1 MAITSL
7 IIGESGTGKTS
18 SLRNFDTS
26 EVKII
31 QCFKKPLPFK
41 NKGYDVSVCTRIDDL
56 LLAITTAKQDVIIVD
71 DITYLMTIEFMNRLN
86 EKSFDK
92 FNDIANNIW
101 RLVNTAIYT
110 VNQNKRV
117 YLIGHTDNST
127 DVVRL
132 KTLGKLL
139 DDKVNVEGMVTIVFR
154 TCIRNKQYCFTTRNN
169 GADTVKTP
177 FDMFDEQYI
186 ENDLKAIDELI
197 KNYYNITCDNIESE
211 VISNVNNNN
220 IDNNVNTKTS
230 ETVKRNVR
238 RNPRKQQSNLNNL
251 DLSKFDKMGENIPFD
266 EL

>member
-18 SLRNFDTS
+18 SLRNFNPN
-26 EVKII
+26 EIKLI
-31 QCFKKPLPFK
+31 QCFQKPLPFR
-41 NKGYDVSVCTRIDDL
+41 NKGYDISVCTEINDL
-56 LLAITTAKQDVIIVD
+56 LRTLTTAKQDVIIVD
-71 DITYLMTIEFMNRLN
+71 DITYLMSVEFMNRLT

-110 VNQNKRV
+110 VAQNKRV

-127 DVVRL
+127 DIVRL

-177 FDMFDEQYI
+177 FDMFSEQYI

-211 VISNVNNNN
+211 VTNVDNNNFN
-220 IDNNVNTKTS
+220 NNVNSQTS

-238 RNPRKQQSNLNNL
+238 RNPRKKANDINNL
-251 DLSKFDKMGENIPFD
+251 DLTKFDKMGENIPFN

>member
-18 SLRNFDTS
+18 SLRTFNP
-26 EVKII
+26 EEIKII
-31 QCFKKPLPFK
+31 QCFRKPLPFR
-41 NKGYDVSVCTRIDDL
+41 NKGYDISVCTNINDL
-56 LLAITTAKQDVIIVD
+56 LRTLTTAKQDVIIVD
-71 DITYLMTIEFMNRLN
+71 DITYLMSAEFMQRLT

-117 YLIGHTDNST
+117 YLMGHTDNST
-127 DVVRL
+127 DIIRL

-154 TCIRNKQYCFTTRNN
+154 TCIRNKQYCFSTKNN

-186 ENDLKAIDELI
+186 ENDLKVIDELI
-197 KNYYNITCDNIESE
+197 KEYYNITCDNIESE
-211 VISNVNNNN
+211 VNNVDNNNN
-220 IDNNVNTKTS
+220 IDNNVNPQTS
-230 ETVKRNVR
+230 ENVKRNVR
-238 RNPRKQQSNLNNL
+238 RNPRKKPNDLNNL
-251 DLSKFDKMGENIPFD
+251 DLSKFDKMGENIPFN